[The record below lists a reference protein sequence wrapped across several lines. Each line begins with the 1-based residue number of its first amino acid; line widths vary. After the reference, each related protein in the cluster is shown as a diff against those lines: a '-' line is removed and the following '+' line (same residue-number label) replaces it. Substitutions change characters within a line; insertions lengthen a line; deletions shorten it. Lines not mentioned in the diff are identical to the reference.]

1 MDVISS
7 ALVKIAE
14 ISLHGVSPESALG
27 QMAPAPPMETSGLA
41 KAMAILA
48 RYNAETGPE
57 KMASPSVSPA
67 LAPGLNTL
75 SGAKKDKKD
84 RTMVG
89 ETKSLGAHV
98 IGGGAA
104 GRMAGW
110 ATARHL
116 PTSEAAKALH
126 HSRQWKGMMAGAAIG
141 GAEFGR
147 KRLVEAYRRHKEK
160 TSAVAAISSPKI
172 ALKASQQT
180 GKIFSGI
187 KKGPAPSLSTQ
198 VRGSKI

>member
-1 MDVISS
+1 MDVISA

-14 ISLHGVSPESALG
+14 FSLHGLPPETVME

-41 KAMAILA
+41 RAMAILN
-48 RYNAETGPE
+48 RYKVEAGQE
-57 KMASPSVSPA
+57 KMAAPQVPTA
-67 LAPGLNTL
+67 LAPGLNDL
-75 SGAKKDKKD
+75 SGAKKEKD

-98 IGGGAA
+98 VGGGAA
-104 GRMAGW
+104 GRMTGW

-116 PTSEAAKALH
+116 PTTEAAKALH

-141 GAEFGR
+141 GAEFAR
-147 KRLVEAYRRHKEK
+147 KRLTEKYRARKEK
-160 TSAVAAISSPKI
+160 TSAVGAITSPKI

-180 GKIFSGI
+180 GKIFTGI
-187 KKGPAPSLSTQ
+187 KKGPAPSIKTQ
-198 VRGSKI
+198 VHGSQI